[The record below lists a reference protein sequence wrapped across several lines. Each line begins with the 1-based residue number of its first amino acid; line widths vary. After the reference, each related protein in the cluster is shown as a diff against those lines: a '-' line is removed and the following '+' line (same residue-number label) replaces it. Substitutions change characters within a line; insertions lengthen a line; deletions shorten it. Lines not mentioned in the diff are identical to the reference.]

1 MSLWHCLV
9 NGKIFDKL
17 IKYINYKIM
26 NLVKFTIKSQ
36 EAVQKA
42 ISIAA
47 GYTNQN
53 IENGHLLKWILET
66 DENVTSF
73 ILKKLNVNIKNFTQV
88 LDSIVESYPKVTG
101 NKEYFSRD
109 VEKTFRK
116 AEKMSTDMGDQF
128 ITIEHLLYGILA
140 SGDSISQLMKD
151 NGITE
156 KHLKKAIEDI
166 RKGSKATS
174 SSAENTYNSLDRFA
188 VNLNESAKLGKLDPV
203 DVMMR

>member
-1 MSLWHCLV
+1 M
-9 NGKIFDKL
+9 
-17 IKYINYKIM
+17 
-26 NLVKFTIKSQ
+26 
-36 EAVQKA
+36 
-42 ISIAA
+42 
-47 GYTNQN
+47 
-53 IENGHLLKWILET
+53 
-66 DENVTSF
+66 
-73 ILKKLNVNIKNFTQV
+73 
-88 LDSIVESYPKVTG
+88 
-101 NKEYFSRD
+101 
-109 VEKTFRK
+109 EKTFRK

>member
-53 IENGHLLKWILET
+53 IENGHLLK
-66 DENVTSF
+66 
-73 ILKKLNVNIKNFTQV
+73 
-88 LDSIVESYPKVTG
+88 
-101 NKEYFSRD
+101 
-109 VEKTFRK
+109 
-116 AEKMSTDMGDQF
+116 
-128 ITIEHLLYGILA
+128 
-140 SGDSISQLMKD
+140 
-151 NGITE
+151 
-156 KHLKKAIEDI
+156 
-166 RKGSKATS
+166 
-174 SSAENTYNSLDRFA
+174 
-188 VNLNESAKLGKLDPV
+188 
-203 DVMMR
+203 